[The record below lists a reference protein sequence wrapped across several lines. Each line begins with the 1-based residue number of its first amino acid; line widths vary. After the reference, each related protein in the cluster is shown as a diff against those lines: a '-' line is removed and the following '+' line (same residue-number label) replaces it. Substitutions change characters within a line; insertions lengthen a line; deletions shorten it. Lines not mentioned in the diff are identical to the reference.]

1 MKHQLVRRIGL
12 RGAFVKFDRVSLHLL
27 AVDFDRD
34 CNSIQNQL
42 LKFYYLA
49 IGVREVADSNPVVP
63 FSFCGS
69 RTLPDGQVSATISG
83 SFVRLTRRLVLVRFR
98 RATSRW
104 AAFRTV
110 IRFVVVGRRLGQRE
124 IGEASRQR
132 QDTHRSIFRM

>member
-1 MKHQLVRRIGL
+1 M

-63 FSFCGS
+63 TIKKGS
-69 RTLPDGQVSATISG
+69 PI
-83 SFVRLTRRLVLVRFR
+83 FR
-98 RATSRW
+98 RK
-104 AAFRTV
+104 AFQ
-110 IRFVVVGRRLGQRE
+110 FLWQ
-124 IGEASRQR
+124 S
-132 QDTHRSIFRM
+132 HPP